1 MRSDSPPN
9 SNTAMIGTAK
19 RPTDSAIQTPTA
31 AGSSRLRAPGS
42 SDGVCA
48 CNLRQLLAN
57 AVCLGHVESG
67 HLPRTSRGR
76 VDNQP
81 CQVEQA
87 IERSLPCLDEL
98 DPIEGDQRGDL
109 EQCPAR
115 DQHVA
120 RPDLV
125 SPSPVPEVRDQH
137 GAEHDDPGDHTRD
150 RRRDISLARIKTQGD
165 RDDERDSARDRPPQQ
180 KDTSI
185 KPACR
190 ALHASDA
197 NARDAPSQRTCIRTP
212 TLSSSLEAS
221 GRLVG
226 PPVFKT
232 GVRARA
238 RVLLGVPSASAR
250 SPPREQSAPGG
261 HMRVTAGPRSPRHLA
276 MTSTSTPAPGMI
288 HGGTTRLTTTPA
300 TATRVLTY
308 RRRQRTVV
316 RPRAATSPNHGAKFA
331 SPWADVIA
339 GDSTSC
345 SVGIC
350 PIPARISAS

>member
-19 RPTDSAIQTPTA
+19 RPTVSAIQTPTA
-31 AGSSRLRAPGS
+31 VGSSRLRAPGS
-42 SDGVCA
+42 SDGVGA
-48 CNLRQLLAN
+48 CNPRQLLAN

-98 DPIEGDQRGDL
+98 DPIEGDQRSDL
-109 EQCPAR
+109 EQRPAR

-150 RRRDISLARIKTQGD
+150 QRRDIFLAHIQTQGD
-165 RDDERDSARDRPPQQ
+165 CDDERDSARDRPPQQ

-185 KPACR
+185 KPPCR

-197 NARDAPSQRTCIRTP
+197 NARDARSQRTCIRTP
-212 TLSSSLEAS
+212 ALSSSWRRQGAWWAPRSSKPVCGRELAGGFDSRPPPRRERYKNPGYEVAGLMWSRPSTTILSATQASSCLSFSTVLASEAPRRAARRS
-221 GRLVG
+221 SDPAAGRRGGSHVG
-226 PPVFKT
+226 RPSCSMMRPT
-232 GVRARA
+232 RASKPDGY
-238 RVLLGVPSASAR
+238 LLGS
-250 SPPREQSAPGG
+250 
-261 HMRVTAGPRSPRHLA
+261 
-276 MTSTSTPAPGMI
+276 
-288 HGGTTRLTTTPA
+288 
-300 TATRVLTY
+300 
-308 RRRQRTVV
+308 
-316 RPRAATSPNHGAKFA
+316 
-331 SPWADVIA
+331 
-339 GDSTSC
+339 
-345 SVGIC
+345 
-350 PIPARISAS
+350 

>member
-19 RPTDSAIQTPTA
+19 RPTVSAIQTPTA
-31 AGSSRLRAPGS
+31 VGSSRLRAPGS
-42 SDGVCA
+42 SDGVRA
-48 CNLRQLLAN
+48 CNPRQLLAN
-57 AVCLGHVESG
+57 AVGLGHVESG

-109 EQCPAR
+109 EQRPAR

-125 SPSPVPEVRDQH
+125 SPSPIPEVRDQH
-137 GAEHDDPGDHTRD
+137 RAEHDDPGDHTRD
-150 RRRDISLARIKTQGD
+150 RRRDLALARIQTQDD

-197 NARDAPSQRTCIRTP
+197 NARDARSQRTCIRTP
-212 TLSSSLEAS
+212 ALSSSWRRQGAWWAPRS
-221 GRLVG
+221 SKPVCGRELAGGFDSRPPPRRERYKNPGYEVVGPDVVTALHDDLVG
-226 PPVFKT
+226 HA
-232 GVRARA
+232 GQQ
-238 RVLLGVPSASAR
+238 LL
-250 SPPREQSAPGG
+250 ELLN
-261 HMRVTAGPRSPRHLA
+261 GPRL
-276 MTSTSTPAPGMI
+276 
-288 HGGTTRLTTTPA
+288 GGPEESRPEI
-300 TATRVLTY
+300 
-308 RRRQRTVV
+308 V
-316 RPRAATSPNHGAKFA
+316 RPCSRQTRRLASRPAELLHDAA
-331 SPWADVIA
+331 
-339 GDSTSC
+339 DS
-345 SVGIC
+345 G
-350 PIPARISAS
+350 